1 MAGITGSQSAVRADV
16 SNAGSA
22 DGRDDVQMLAHWIS
36 LGAAAGGFGGGLIGG
51 VGGRLAMFFL
61 RLTSRS
67 SIRGLTSDDGFIIGR
82 FDPVDTLRLIGLT
95 AVLGSIVG
103 LIMVAGRPFLP
114 RRGQSLAWALAGGI
128 TGGALLIHRDG
139 VDFNLLEPHW
149 FAVALFVA
157 IPAIGA
163 GLIRWLIEKYSCFWW
178 RRRRWTVFASI
189 AAVPT
194 LIAFPVAA
202 LATLIGGLWWIALRL
217 PGARRFATLT
227 ATRIA
232 AGVVFGLVVLL
243 GLIDLTR
250 DVHAIV

>member
-1 MAGITGSQSAVRADV
+1 
-16 SNAGSA
+16 
-22 DGRDDVQMLAHWIS
+22 MLAHWIT
-36 LGAAAGGFGGGLIGG
+36 LGAAAGGLGGGLIGG
-51 VGGRLAMFFL
+51 VGGRLAMLFL

-67 SIRGLTSDDGFIIGR
+67 SVRGLTSDDGFIIGR
-82 FDPVDTLRLIGLT
+82 FDPLDSLKLMGLT

-114 RRGQSLAWALAGGI
+114 RRGQSLAWALAGGL

-139 VDFNLLEPHW
+139 VDFTLLEPHW

-157 IPAIGA
+157 IPAVGA
-163 GLIRWLIEKYSCFWW
+163 GSIRWLIERYSRFWW
-178 RRRRWTVFASI
+178 RRRRWTAFASI

-194 LIAFPVAA
+194 LVAFPVAA
-202 LATLIGGLWWIALRL
+202 LAILIGGMWWMALRL

-227 ATRIA
+227 ATRVA
-232 AGVVFGLVVLL
+232 AVVVFGLVVLL

-250 DVHAIV
+250 DVRAIV